1 MKIKKE
7 LKRDTKIIMV
17 AVLVLTVMSLSLS
30 YSALFSVETKSTV
43 QKINAGTLSVVIDST
58 STPISEDLLPTP
70 TSALP
75 TAADS
80 SVDGNYATLSF
91 TNNGTLNAQFA
102 ITLSRD
108 TDSLPSLTESSDLL
122 AFNYLNVGIFDT
134 KTNSWVNF
142 GTDSEQIYYVPVSS
156 LTPATGTTD
165 VYPIL
170 NDTINRDGNKQYRV
184 YIWLA
189 ETTPADQIGKLVYLK
204 LDVQY
209 TTVDSETKS
218 DQELA
223 LAESGR

>member
-17 AVLVLTVMSLSLS
+17 AVLVLTVMTLSLS
-30 YSALFSVETKSTV
+30 YSALFSVQTQTTV
-43 QKINAGTLSVVIDST
+43 QKINTGTLSVVIDST

-70 TSALP
+70 SSALP

-80 SVDGNYATLSF
+80 VVDGKYATLSF

-102 ITLSRD
+102 LTLSRD
-108 TDSLPSLTESSDLL
+108 TDSLPSLTENSDLL

-134 KTNSWVNF
+134 TTNSWVNF

-170 NDTINRDGNKQYRV
+170 NDNIDVSESKQYRV

-209 TTVDSETKS
+209 TTVDSETFS